1 LGCLGFL
8 LGLATPRL
16 VMVILW
22 IFTDYLGRAYDNVII
37 PIAGFFLLPT
47 TTLTYAVAENRYGGV
62 EGMGVVVVIIGV
74 ALDLGIWG
82 NGRGVFSD

>member
-1 LGCLGFL
+1 MGCLGFL

-16 VMVILW
+16 VMIILW

-82 NGRGVFSD
+82 KGRGAFKD

>member
-1 LGCLGFL
+1 MGCLGFL

-16 VMVILW
+16 VMIILW
-22 IFTDYLGRAYDNVII
+22 IFTDYLGRAYDNALL

-47 TTLTYAVAENRYGGV
+47 TTLTYAVAENRYGGL

-82 NGRGVFSD
+82 SGRGAFNR

>member
-1 LGCLGFL
+1 
-8 LGLATPRL
+8 
-16 VMVILW
+16 MVILW

-62 EGMGVVVVIIGV
+62 EGMGVVILIIGV

-82 NGRGVFSD
+82 NGRGIFKD

>member
-1 LGCLGFL
+1 
-8 LGLATPRL
+8 
-16 VMVILW
+16 MIILW
-22 IFTDYLGRAYDNVII
+22 IFTNYLGRAYDSAII

-47 TTLTYAVAENRYGGV
+47 TTLTYAVAENRYGGL

-82 NGRGVFSD
+82 NGRGAFNR